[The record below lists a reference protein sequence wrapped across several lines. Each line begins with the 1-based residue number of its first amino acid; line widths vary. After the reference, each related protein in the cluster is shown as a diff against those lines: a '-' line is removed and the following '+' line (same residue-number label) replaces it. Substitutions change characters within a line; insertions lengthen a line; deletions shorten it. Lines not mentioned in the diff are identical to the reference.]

1 MGGPVKDI
9 LLAAI
14 PATIPTLAVLVGI
27 LLNQT
32 GINRLGGKIGS
43 LENRLEGKIG
53 SLENRLEGR
62 IGSLEVRLDGRIN
75 SLADEIVSLRKQLHD
90 DIVMLVGRD
99 TDKSERLARLEERSK
114 G

>member
-1 MGGPVKDI
+1 MKEI
-9 LLAAI
+9 WLAVI

-32 GINRLGGKIGS
+32 GLG
-43 LENRLEGKIG
+43 RLE
-53 SLENRLEGR
+53 SRMSAMEN
-62 IGSLEVRLDGRIN
+62 RLDGRID
-75 SLADEIVSLRKQLHD
+75 SLASEIVALRKQLHD
-90 DIVMLVGRD
+90 DIVMLVGRN

>member
-1 MGGPVKDI
+1 MKEI
-9 LLAAI
+9 WLAVI

-32 GINRLGGKIGS
+32 GL
-43 LENRLEGKIG
+43 NRLEGKIG

-75 SLADEIVSLRKQLHD
+75 SLAGEIVALRKQLHD